1 MQFSTDTIYE
11 YTFLRKSYLLLYMN
25 TQDLDEYNTLETSN
39 FRIDKRKSRLMHI
52 LSFLCSYV
60 LATIGKFS

>member
-1 MQFSTDTIYE
+1 MNAISTDTINYE
-11 YTFLRKSYLLLYMN
+11 YAFLRKSYLLLYMN

-52 LSFLCSYV
+52 LSFYAAIS
-60 LATIGKFS
+60 